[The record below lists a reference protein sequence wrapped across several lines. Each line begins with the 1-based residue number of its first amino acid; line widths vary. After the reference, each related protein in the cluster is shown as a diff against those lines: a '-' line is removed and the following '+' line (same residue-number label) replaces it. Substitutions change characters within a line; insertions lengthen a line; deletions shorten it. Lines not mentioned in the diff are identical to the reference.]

1 MRDQK
6 PEVGLLPWG
15 RLFACVP
22 DCIRH
27 GDSVASSLTVQ
38 SSLGPRSAEIAQI
51 ALRKMLKLQ
60 PASKPPFFPAA
71 TAILAAALLLTA
83 GCNVGPRYNRPL
95 TPTTPS
101 FKELP
106 PGNDRW
112 KASTPRDGEI
122 KGKWWEIFGDP
133 QLNSLEEA
141 VIVSNQNIKQAE
153 ANFRQARALVRVN
166 RSAYFPTIGSSPGI
180 TNSYSPA
187 NSRSPSVNTVF
198 SIPVTAS
205 WEPDFWG
212 RVRLSVE
219 NATELAQASAA
230 TLENTRLLYQTDLAV
245 DYFELLGTDMQ
256 ERVLDDTIVAYDK
269 ALQLTINRF
278 NGGVASQA
286 DVAQAR
292 TQLDT
297 TRADRTDLNV
307 TRAQY
312 EHAIAIL
319 TGHPPSEL
327 TIPPGK
333 ISSPPPPVPVG
344 LPSQLLERR
353 PDIASAERQVAALNA
368 EVGLAETAYYP
379 TLTLSAT
386 GGLEGSGLSTL
397 FRWPSRFWT
406 VGPTVSQTL
415 FDFGK
420 RKAQVLQAE
429 AAYDSAVAGYRQSVL
444 TAFQEVEDNLAALH
458 FLETEAAQEDIA
470 VREAQRS
477 VALELDRYKG
487 GVDSYLNVI
496 TTQTIAL
503 GDERAAVTI
512 LQRRLVAAVNLVT
525 ALGGGWNSANLPNAE
540 QIRRGQ

>member
-1 MRDQK
+1 MRSPVK
-6 PEVGLLPWG
+6 EVIPQNSRAGIVW
-15 RLFACVP
+15 
-22 DCIRH
+22 
-27 GDSVASSLTVQ
+27 
-38 SSLGPRSAEIAQI
+38 LG
-51 ALRKMLKLQ
+51 
-60 PASKPPFFPAA
+60 AA
-71 TAILAAALLLTA
+71 GAVALLLTA

-95 TPTTPS
+95 TPMTPA

-106 PGNDRW
+106 PGNDQW

-141 VIVSNQNIKQAE
+141 VNISNQSIKQAE
-153 ANFRQARALVRVN
+153 ANFRQARALVAIN
-166 RSAYFPTIGSSPGI
+166 HSGYFPTIGASPGI
-180 TNSYSPA
+180 SNSYSSTG
-187 NSRSPSVNTVF
+187 SRSIPAVSNLF
-198 SIPVTAS
+198 SIPLTAS

-230 TLENTRLLYQTDLAV
+230 TLENTRLLYQTDLAT
-245 DYFELLGTDMQ
+245 DYYELLSTDMQ
-256 ERVLDDTIVAYDK
+256 EKLLDDTIVAYDK

-292 TQLDT
+292 TQVDT
-297 TRADRTDLNV
+297 TRADRTDLDV

-312 EHAIAIL
+312 EHAIAML
-319 TGHPPSEL
+319 TGRPPSEL

-333 ISSPPPPVPVG
+333 INGPPPPVPVG

-353 PDIASAERQVAALNA
+353 PDIAAAERQVAAMNA
-368 EVGLAETAYYP
+368 EIGLAETAYYP
-379 TLTLSAT
+379 TLSLSAS
-386 GGLEGSGLSTL
+386 GGLEATRLTTL

-406 VGPTVSQTL
+406 VGPSISQTL

-429 AAYDSAVAGYRQSVL
+429 AEYDSAVAAYRQSVL

-458 FLETEAAQEDIA
+458 YLETEAAQEDIA
-470 VREAQRS
+470 VKEADRS

-503 GDERAAVTI
+503 GDERTAVTI
-512 LQRRLVAAVNLVT
+512 LQRRMTAAVGLIT
-525 ALGGGWNSANLPNAE
+525 ALGGGWNSATLPNAE